1 MKQEEEINEKTTAIN
16 NMGKGNRGGKMRGTG
31 RGPEPAHT
39 GRNREQGGKRGR
51 GPADTLAAMR
61 ERLQGGR
68 FRWINEMLYT
78 ETGAAALEQ
87 FAADRSLF
95 DAYHTGYAMQVAKWP
110 EDPLDRVIAI
120 VRALVPSRRAQK
132 RHQQKKQ
139 KQVQGK
145 ENQDGSESDEE
156 DGKDEDEEEEKKKEK
171 KKQVVEVADMGC
183 GVARLAA
190 TLAGD
195 ARFVVHS
202 YDLVAANA
210 RVEACNIAHVP
221 LADGAVDAAVFC
233 LSLMGTDYVQFL
245 LEGRRVLRTGGLLVV
260 AETKSRIPSV
270 GRFVRGVEAL
280 GFARQ
285 DADESNTMFVLFR
298 FTKTADARRTLSAHD
313 VRYAERLIDLQ
324 PCIYKRR

>member
-1 MKQEEEINEKTTAIN
+1 
-16 NMGKGNRGGKMRGTG
+16 MGKGSRGGRG
-31 RGPEPAHT
+31 RGAGRAPVPAHT
-39 GRNREQGGKRGR
+39 ERHTEQGGKRAR
-51 GPADTLAAMR
+51 GAKAGADTLAAMR

-78 ETGAAALEQ
+78 ETGAQALEQ

-95 DAYHTGYAMQVAKWP
+95 DAYHTGYATQVAKWP
-110 EDPLDRVIAI
+110 EDPLDRVIAL
-120 VRALVPSRRAQK
+120 VRTLAPSRKNK
-132 RHQQKKQ
+132 RKKRN
-139 KQVQGK
+139 KRR
-145 ENQDGSESDEE
+145 
-156 DGKDEDEEEEKKKEK
+156 KDEDEDDENEEEDHEKEEEEEEEEEEGKKKK
-171 KKQVVEVADMGC
+171 VVRVADMGC
-183 GVARLAA
+183 GVARLAE
-190 TLAGD
+190 TLAHD

-210 RVEACNIAHVP
+210 RVEACNIAQVP
-221 LADGAVDAAVFC
+221 LADGAVDVAVFC

-245 LEGRRVLRTGGLLVV
+245 VEGRRVLRPGGLLVV

-280 GFARQ
+280 GFTKV

-298 FTKTADARRTLSAHD
+298 FTRAATARSTVPEREI
-313 VRYAERLIDLQ
+313 RYAERLIDLQ